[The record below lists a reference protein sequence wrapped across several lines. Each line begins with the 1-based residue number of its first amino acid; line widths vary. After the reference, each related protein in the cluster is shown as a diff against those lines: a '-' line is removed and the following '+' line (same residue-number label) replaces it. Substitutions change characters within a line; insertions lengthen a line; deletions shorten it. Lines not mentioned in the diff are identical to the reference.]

1 MLTLSSFPSLF
12 TRALCACPQSTAP
25 RTRLGALLLAVV
37 FAAVPTAQ
45 AQTNH
50 VSSTLAFADGGS
62 ADDEL
67 AEVNKSSSSVG
78 DFDGDG
84 DLDLL
89 ITGDRNG
96 AQTAKIY
103 TNDGDGTFSQA
114 DSADDALKG
123 VDFSSSSVGDFD
135 GDGDLD
141 LLITGNK

>member
-12 TRALCACPQSTAP
+12 TRALFACPQSTAP

-78 DFDGDG
+78 DFDEDG

-89 ITGDRNG
+89 ITGRRGNRLLPNRQDLREH
-96 AQTAKIY
+96 
-103 TNDGDGTFSQA
+103 
-114 DSADDALKG
+114 
-123 VDFSSSSVGDFD
+123 VDHHTYG
-135 GDGDLD
+135 
-141 LLITGNK
+141 